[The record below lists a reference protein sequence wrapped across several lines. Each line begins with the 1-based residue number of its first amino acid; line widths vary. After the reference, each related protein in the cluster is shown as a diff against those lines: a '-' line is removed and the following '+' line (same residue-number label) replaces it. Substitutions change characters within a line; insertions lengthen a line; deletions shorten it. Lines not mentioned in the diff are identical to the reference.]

1 MPDIV
6 VAICGVTASRI
17 SDMSHDA
24 IWDAAYTGE
33 EIAIYAVL
41 AADEDIAG
49 SIAAAERQP

>member
-1 MPDIV
+1 
-6 VAICGVTASRI
+6 
-17 SDMSHDA
+17 MSHDA
-24 IWDAAYTGE
+24 IWDATYTGE